1 MRKKT
6 ITLLAL
12 ALIMAAGAFATWY
25 YWTHRYDKLI
35 VTVAQKHGLDPLLI
49 KAIVYEESFFSPR
62 AQSSQKA
69 VGLMQV
75 TPIVAQELIEVT
87 RSRSLAQAI
96 ADVSG
101 NAPQGD
107 PSFEEA
113 LSDPTASLH
122 VGCWYLQT
130 LLNRYRDEPD
140 SLAVALAAYNAGPAN
155 VERWASNNER
165 SNLSREEFINRI
177 QFPVTRDYVK
187 KIIERYDH
195 YKRDQDIKH

>member
-6 ITLLAL
+6 ITLIAL
-12 ALIMAAGAFATWY
+12 ALVMAAGAFAAWY
-25 YWTHRYDKLI
+25 YWTHRYDELI
-35 VTVAQKHGLDPLLI
+35 VAVAQRHGLDPLLI

-101 NAPQGD
+101 NAPQGN

-155 VERWASNNER
+155 VERWAPNVER

-187 KIIERYDH
+187 KIIERYDY

>member
-6 ITLLAL
+6 FTLLAL
-12 ALIMAAGAFATWY
+12 AAILIAGAFAAWY

-49 KAIVYEESFFSPR
+49 KAVVYEESFFSPR

-69 VGLMQV
+69 VGLMQI

-87 RSRSLAQAI
+87 RSSTLAQAI

-101 NAPQGD
+101 NAMQGD

-113 LSDPTASLH
+113 LSDPSTSLH

-140 SLAVALAAYNAGPAN
+140 SLARGPC
-155 VERWASNNER
+155 R
-165 SNLSREEFINRI
+165 L
-177 QFPVTRDYVK
+177 
-187 KIIERYDH
+187 
-195 YKRDQDIKH
+195 

>member
-1 MRKKT
+1 MRKR
-6 ITLLAL
+6 ILYLFIL
-12 ALIMAAGAFATWY
+12 ALIAMAGALIAWHH
-25 YWTHRYDKLI
+25 WTHRYDNLI
-35 VTVAQKHGLDPLLI
+35 VTVAQKHGLDPLLV

-87 RSRSLAQAI
+87 RSRTLAQAI

-101 NAPQGD
+101 SAPQGD

-113 LSDPTASLH
+113 LSDPTTSLH

-155 VERWASNNER
+155 VERWASNADR
-165 SNLSREEFINRI
+165 STLSRDEFINRI

-187 KIIERYDH
+187 KIIERYDY
-195 YKRDQDIKH
+195 YKRDQDIKD